1 MSTNQKTP
9 QVIELTEDD
18 AEAIEQLFK
27 EVWPYATEYP
37 EEWRK
42 NRMLPKDKIIDE
54 MRHGYHYFG
63 IKVEEFDNKLAGLYK
78 ALITPEGCFGEH
90 QSINPKYARK
100 GMGGAMYKQFIEF
113 AKKMG
118 CKRNYC
124 NILIGQLP
132 SEKLVTKFGFKKV
145 GEPYEQAKGMF
156 VQMYERE
163 VE

>member
-1 MSTNQKTP
+1 MSTEKKP
-9 QVIELTEDD
+9 YQVILLIEDD

-27 EVWPYATEYP
+27 DVWPQATEYP

-42 NRMLPKDKIIDE
+42 SRILSKEEIINE
-54 MRHGYHYFG
+54 MRQGYYYFG
-63 IKVEEFDNKLAGLYK
+63 IKFEGKLAGLYK
-78 ALITPEGCFGEH
+78 ASISPEGCFGEH
-90 QSINPKYARK
+90 QSINPKLARR

-113 AKKMG
+113 AKEMG

-124 NILIGQLP
+124 NILIGQIP
-132 SEKLVTKFGFKKV
+132 SEKLVEKYGFRKT
-145 GEPYEQAKGMF
+145 GEPYEQAKGML